1 MCEQVELAAELIWT
15 KLRFDSP
22 NGRDPSFVSSSGHIW
37 TWVSFLLY
45 CLTCSLALCPDLN
58 FALHASSTPPSVE
71 IVTWVQIYNTY
82 INIYEKSLE
91 IFNYIHTY
99 SWQSCTKV
107 PTWMLLAIVSTYKVE
122 FHLNVQKVEI
132 KCSIL
137 QEIKRVCIGQ
147 KSLPLIRLNLFTITN
162 TPSFSWLDKAYR
174 FHCCTWSWLN
184 ETLFKFAYFLLFTSA
199 VCYLKQ
205 LISCRTSICYIHP
218 NLYGCTWSQYQ
229 S

>member
-1 MCEQVELAAELIWT
+1 MVWT

-45 CLTCSLALCPDLN
+45 CLTCSLALCPPGLT
-58 FALHASSTPPSVE
+58 FALHASTPPSVE
-71 IVTWVQIYNTY
+71 IVTCLGTY
-82 INIYEKSLE
+82 LQYIHKYLWKSLE
-91 IFNYIHTY
+91 IFNYVY
-99 SWQSCTKV
+99 WTK
-107 PTWMLLAIVSTYKVE
+107 LQVSPYLDVIGSSIYKVE

-132 KCSIL
+132 KCSIFK
-137 QEIKRVCIGQ
+137 IKRVTWLCIGQ

-184 ETLFKFAYFLLFTSA
+184 ETLFKFAYFLLFTSV

-205 LISCRTSICYIHP
+205 LISCWTSTYLCYIHP
-218 NLYGCTWSQYQ
+218 SLCMQMYMKSISILVAY
-229 S
+229 